1 MFLLDSHFFN
11 HAIEVSMKV
20 LLVYNAHAAHKR
32 AKKILPDVEACFI
45 DKGIEFDLQ
54 LTDYPEHAV
63 EIVGK
68 ADFKRYDGVIAA
80 GGDGTLFEVIN
91 GYYKNPGTGKIPLGV
106 LPIGTGNAFARDFDL
121 DLSRWENAIEII
133 RLGKPRNVDVGK
145 YHTHGQDYY
154 FLNILGLGF
163 VADVGKTAHKL
174 KIFGNVSY
182 TLGVFY
188 QMVFL
193 KVYRVKIEAD
203 GKTFE
208 RENIFVEISNTRYT
222 SNFLMAPDAVIDDGL
237 LDITLLGKATR
248 RRLIKCFPKIFTGE
262 HIHLEEVEQ
271 FKAKKITVETDIPKV
286 LTPDGEL
293 VGITPVSVE
302 CLHQAVPVF
311 WK

>member
-1 MFLLDSHFFN
+1 
-11 HAIEVSMKV
+11 MKV
-20 LLVYNAHAAHKR
+20 LLVYNAMAAHQR
-32 AKKILPDVEACFI
+32 AKKLLPSVEACFI
-45 DKGIEFDLQ
+45 DKGIKFDLQ

-63 EIVGK
+63 DIVGK
-68 ADFKRYDGVIAA
+68 ADFSRYDGVIAA

-91 GYYKNPGTGKIPLGV
+91 GYYKNPDTGKIPLGV
-106 LPIGTGNAFARDFDL
+106 LPIGTGNAFARDFEL
-121 DLSRWENAIEII
+121 DGSRWDEAVEII

-174 KIFGNVSY
+174 KIFGNIAY
-182 TLGVFY
+182 TIGVFY

-193 KVYRVKIEAD
+193 KAYGIKIEAD
-203 GKTFE
+203 GKILE
-208 RENIFVEISNTRYT
+208 RENIFIEISNTRYT
-222 SNFLMAPDAVIDDGL
+222 SNFLMAPHAEIDDGL
-237 LDITLLGKATR
+237 LDVTLLGKATR
-248 RRLIKCFPKIFTGE
+248 RRLIQCFPKIFTGE
-262 HIHLEEVEQ
+262 HIHMEEVEQ
-271 FKAKKITVETDIPKV
+271 FKAKKIIVETDVCKV
-286 LTPDGEL
+286 LAPDGEL

>member
-1 MFLLDSHFFN
+1 
-11 HAIEVSMKV
+11 MKV

-45 DKGIEFDLQ
+45 DKGIKFDLQ

-63 EIVGK
+63 DIVGK
-68 ADFKRYDGVIAA
+68 ADFSQYDGVIAA

-91 GYYKNPGTGKIPLGV
+91 GYYKNPDKGKIPLGV
-106 LPIGTGNAFARDFDL
+106 LPIGTGNAFARDFEL
-121 DLSRWENAIEII
+121 DVSRWENTIEII
-133 RLGKPRNVDVGK
+133 RLGKPRYVDVGK

-174 KIFGNVSY
+174 KIFGNVAY
-182 TLGVFY
+182 TFGVFY

-193 KVYRVKIEAD
+193 KAYRVKIEAD
-203 GKTFE
+203 GETFE

-222 SNFLMAPDAVIDDGL
+222 ANFLMAPNAEIDDGL
-237 LDITLLGKATR
+237 LDVTLLGKATR
-248 RRLIKCFPKIFTGE
+248 RRLIQCFPKILTGE

-271 FKAKKITVETDIPKV
+271 FKAKKIKVETDIPKV

>member
-1 MFLLDSHFFN
+1 
-11 HAIEVSMKV
+11 MKV
-20 LLVYNAHAAHKR
+20 LLIYNAYAAHKR
-32 AKKILPDVEACFI
+32 AKKILPDVEACFN
-45 DKGIEFDLQ
+45 DKNIKFDLQ

-63 EIVGK
+63 DIVGK
-68 ADFKRYDGVIAA
+68 ADFSQYDGVIAA

-91 GYYKNPGTGKIPLGV
+91 GYYKNPDTGKIPLGV
-106 LPIGTGNAFARDFDL
+106 LPIGTGNAFARDFEL
-121 DLSRWENAIEII
+121 DVSRWENAVEII
-133 RLGKPRNVDVGK
+133 KLGKPRYVDVGK

-174 KIFGNVSY
+174 KIFGNVAY
-182 TLGVFY
+182 TFGVFY

-193 KVYRVKIEAD
+193 KAYRVKIEAD

-222 SNFLMAPDAVIDDGL
+222 ANFLMAPNAEIDDGL
-237 LDITLLGKATR
+237 LDVTLLGKATR
-248 RRLIKCFPKIFTGE
+248 RRLIQCFPKIFTGE
-262 HIHLEEVEQ
+262 HIHLDEVEQ
-271 FKAKKITVETDIPKV
+271 FKAKKISVETDIPKV

-293 VGITPVSVE
+293 VGITPVQVE

>member
-1 MFLLDSHFFN
+1 MFLWDGDFIDPR
-11 HAIEVSMKV
+11 IETLMKV

-32 AKKILPDVEACFI
+32 AKKILPDVEACFV
-45 DKGIEFDLQ
+45 DNGIAFNLQ
-54 LTDYPEHAV
+54 FTDYPEHAV
-63 EIVGK
+63 DIVGM
-68 ADFKRYDGVIAA
+68 ADFSLYDGVIAA

-91 GYYKNPGTGKIPLGV
+91 GYYKNPDAGKIPIGV
-106 LPIGTGNAFARDFDL
+106 LPIGTGNAFARDFEL
-121 DLSRWENAIEII
+121 DVSQWKNAIEII
-133 RLGKPRNVDVGK
+133 RMGKPRYVDVGK

-154 FLNILGLGF
+154 FLNILGMGF

-193 KVYRVKIEAD
+193 KAFRVKIEAD
-203 GKTFE
+203 GRTIEK
-208 RENIFVEISNTRYT
+208 ENIFVEISNTRYT
-222 SNFLMAPDAVIDDGL
+222 SNFLMAPDASIDDGL
-237 LDITLLGKATR
+237 LDVTLLGKATR
-248 RRLIKCFPKIFTGE
+248 RRLIQCFPKIFTGE
-262 HIHLEEVEQ
+262 HINMDEVDH
-271 FKAKKITVETDIPKV
+271 FKAKNISVETSVPKV

-293 VGITPVSVE
+293 VGITPVQVE

>member
-1 MFLLDSHFFN
+1 
-11 HAIEVSMKV
+11 MKV

-32 AKKILPDVEACFI
+32 AKKILPAVETCFI
-45 DKGIEFDLQ
+45 DKGIQFELQ
-54 LTDYPEHAV
+54 FTDYPEHAV
-63 EIVGK
+63 DIVGK
-68 ADFKRYDGVIAA
+68 ADFSRYDGVIAA

-91 GYYKNPGTGKIPLGV
+91 GYYKNPDTGKIPLGV
-106 LPIGTGNAFARDFDL
+106 LPIGTGNAFARDFEL
-121 DLSRWENAIEII
+121 DVSRWENAVEII
-133 RLGKPRNVDVGK
+133 RLGKPRYVDVGK

-174 KIFGNVSY
+174 KVFGNFSY

-188 QMVFL
+188 QIVFL
-193 KVYRVKIEAD
+193 HAYQVKIEAD

-208 RENIFVEISNTRYT
+208 KENIFVEISNTRYT
-222 SNFLMAPDAVIDDGL
+222 SNFLMAPDAEIDDGL
-237 LDITLLGKATR
+237 LDVTLLGKANR
-248 RRLIKCFPKIFTGE
+248 RRLIQCFPKIFSGE
-262 HIHLEEVEQ
+262 HIRMEEVDH
-271 FKAKKITVETDIPKV
+271 FKVKNISVETSVPKV

-293 VGITPVSVE
+293 VGITPVKVE